1 MRASVIFKAF
11 LAGRF
16 FFLRSGGAL
25 RARVRVRL
33 AGVGLGVEPRLGE
46 ELLEL
51 VQVEWLLVLV
61 FSLVLFGSGVHARCR
76 SGHVDGDFEFIGFRI
91 FRIFILFLLLL
102 LF

>member
-1 MRASVIFKAF
+1 MRASVIFKVF
-11 LAGRF
+11 WVGRF

-33 AGVGLGVEPRLGE
+33 AGVGRGVEPGLGE

-61 FSLVLFGSGVHARCR
+61 FPLALLGSGVHARFR
-76 SGHVDGDFEFIGFRI
+76 PGHIDGDFEFIGFRI